1 MTVMALL
8 MAPMPAGARSAPQA
22 NSANG
27 STEFTVAMPAM
38 RSQILRL
45 NWARERH
52 RNGIRTRAP
61 RARRASTSGKAP
73 KSPAATR
80 MKRNEP
86 PQMAPSSVS
95 SSGVR
100 QRAACPAPATGAV
113 SERGFAM
120 RAEFTVR
127 EVRRHPML
135 ALRSSVERPAQVLD
149 EILGRLNADRQAQQP
164 VADAE
169 ARAILARQAGVRGR
183 RRARQER
190 VHTAQA
196 WRDDREGHAR
206 GELVGAAGG
215 PLELEAQHA
224 TEALEQALG
233 ALMPRMRLEPRIV
246 HLRDGGVCGEEL
258 RDGKRAVILEA
269 HAQGERLHAALE
281 QEGRV
286 RIEAAAEVIGA
297 MADALDRGCA
307 SRHRPGDEI
316 GVAVQ
321 VLGGAVQRYVK
332 SGRNGQVVDRAGE
345 GVVDDRYQAVCAREF
360 NHRLK
365 IGHLEQRIGH
375 GLDVDGARVG
385 AQLLGPRIAPVGIDE
400 IVADAE
406 SSELAGEKVMRAAVQ
421 AVLRQQVIPGR
432 QKAQERGRARGHAA
446 GGDEGRLGALKRGDL
461 LVQRQLARSEER
473 R

>member
-27 STEFTVAMPAM
+27 STEFTVAIPAM
-38 RSQILRL
+38 RSQTLKV

-80 MKRNEP
+80 MNRNEP
-86 PQMAPSSVS
+86 PQMAPSRVS

-100 QRAACPAPATGAV
+100 QRAACAAPAAAAGAV

-120 RAEFTVR
+120 RAEFTGR
-127 EVRRHPML
+127 KVRRHPML
-135 ALRSSVERPAQVLD
+135 ALRSSVERPAQVLY

-183 RRARQER
+183 RRARQQR

-196 WRDDREGHAR
+196 WRDDRDRHAR

-215 PLELEAQHA
+215 PPELEAQHA
-224 TEALEQALG
+224 AEALEQALG
-233 ALMPRMRLEPRIV
+233 ALMPRMRLEPRMV

-258 RDGKRAVILEA
+258 RDGKRAVVLEA

-297 MADALDRGCA
+297 VADALDRGCA

-375 GLDVDGARVG
+375 GLAVDGARVG
-385 AQLLGPRIAPVGIDE
+385 GDVLAPGT
-400 IVADAE
+400 
-406 SSELAGEKVMRAAVQ
+406 R
-421 AVLRQQVIPGR
+421 
-432 QKAQERGRARGHAA
+432 
-446 GGDEGRLGALKRGDL
+446 
-461 LVQRQLARSEER
+461 
-473 R
+473 